1 MQQNTLLIKQ
11 LKSGSK
17 SAFNSIYHEYYEMLL
32 YVSLQYV
39 SDREEAKEAVQ
50 EAFVKLW
57 ENRATLKETAN
68 IRNFLYTIVKNNS
81 LNVLKKQ
88 EVILRSHE
96 NIRWME
102 SHYNYEA
109 MSRLGFDSIE
119 FKELKQ
125 KVDEAIENLPE
136 HCRVVFKMSRFNQ
149 LKNREIAQKLNV
161 SEKTVEAHM
170 TKAMRLLK
178 GELKPYLS
186 LLIVVSDIFS

>member
-1 MQQNTLLIKQ
+1 MQQPTLLVRQ

-32 YVSLQYV
+32 YLSLQYV
-39 SDREEAKEAVQ
+39 SEREDAKEAVQ

-102 SHYNYEA
+102 MHYNYEA
-109 MSRLGFDSIE
+109 MARLGFDSIE

-170 TKAMRLLK
+170 TKAMKLLK

-186 LLIVVSDIFS
+186 LLIIVSDIFS

>member
-1 MQQNTLLIKQ
+1 MQQPNLLIKQ

-32 YVSLQYV
+32 YVSLQYI
-39 SDREEAKEAVQ
+39 SDREDAKEAVQ

-102 SHYNYEA
+102 MHYNYEA
-109 MSRLGFDSIE
+109 MTRLGFDSIE

-170 TKAMRLLK
+170 TKAMKLLK

-186 LLIVVSDIFS
+186 LLIIVSDIFS

>member
-1 MQQNTLLIKQ
+1 MLQSTLLVKQ

-39 SDREEAKEAVQ
+39 SDRDDAKEAVQ

-57 ENRATLKETAN
+57 TNRDTLKETAS

-81 LNVLKKQ
+81 LNVLKKR
-88 EVILRSHE
+88 EVMLRSHD

-102 SHYNYEA
+102 MHYNYEA

-125 KVDEAIENLPE
+125 KVDQAIENLPE
-136 HCRVVFKMSRFNQ
+136 HCRVVFKMSRFHQ
-149 LKNREIAQKLNV
+149 LKNREIAEKLNV

-170 TKAMRLLK
+170 TKSMKLLK

-186 LLIVVSDIFS
+186 LLFFLSDIFS